1 MSSRSCST
9 ESSRSCTNYTHEL
22 IVDGVAHEVV
32 HVHPGLPQ
40 LHGTELTNKVFHTTH
55 HTERGQAAHDGPAS
69 VPTLLVRLSSNKCVV
84 RNSIV
89 TGTPDALR
97 LDRVRKP
104 VLSPNDSTV

>member
-1 MSSRSCST
+1 M
-9 ESSRSCTNYTHEL
+9 NHTHKLVVDEMAKE
-22 IVDGVAHEVV
+22 IVHI
-32 HVHPGLPQ
+32 HPELPQ
-40 LHGTELTNKVFHTTH
+40 LHGTELTDKVFHTTH
-55 HTERGQAAHDGPAS
+55 HTEHGQAAHDGPAS

-84 RNSIV
+84 RNSMV